1 MRILKDDEFIRAKVP
16 MTKEE
21 VRTLSLVK
29 MDIKEN
35 SRILDV
41 GAGTGSVSINA
52 AVNCPKGEV
61 IAIEKEDK
69 AVELI
74 KLNIEKLGIDNMK
87 VIHGMALE
95 EIKALSGKFNSIF
108 IGGSGGELE
117 KIIDECYE
125 LLHEGGSI
133 VLNFITL
140 SNAVKA
146 MDKLEEIGMEY
157 ECVQVAVNRIKGKS
171 KMILANNPIFII
183 NGMKTKE

>member
-1 MRILKDDEFIRAKVP
+1 MRIIKDEEFIRADVP

-29 MDIKEN
+29 MDIKED

-41 GAGTGSVSINA
+41 GAGTGSVSITA

-74 KLNIEKLGIDNMK
+74 KLNMDKIGIANMK
-87 VIHGMALE
+87 VINGMALE
-95 EIKALSGKFNSIF
+95 ELKGLNGKFNSVF
-108 IGGSGGELE
+108 IGGSGGDLE
-117 KIIDECYE
+117 KIIEVCYK
-125 LLHEGGSI
+125 LLYDGGSM

-140 SNAVKA
+140 TNAMKA
-146 MDKLEEIGMEY
+146 MDKLEEMGMEY

-171 KMILANNPIFII
+171 KMILANNPIFVI
-183 NGMKTKE
+183 NGRKY

>member
-1 MRILKDDEFIRAKVP
+1 MRIIKDEEFVRAKVP

-29 MDIKEN
+29 MDIKED

-41 GAGTGSVSINA
+41 GAGTGSVSIGA

-74 KLNIEKLGIDNMK
+74 KLNMEKIGIDNMK

-95 EIKALSGKFNSIF
+95 ELKGLNGKFNSVF

-117 KIIDECYE
+117 EIIEICYN
-125 LLHEGGSI
+125 LLYDGGSI

-140 SNAVKA
+140 TNAVKA
-146 MDKLEEIGMEY
+146 MDKLEEMGMEY

-171 KMILANNPIFII
+171 KMILANNPIFVI
-183 NGMKTKE
+183 NGRK